1 MKAHFPMTQNSI
13 YKKNVFIIILT
24 LYFKEMVH
32 M

>member
-1 MKAHFPMTQNSI
+1 MKAHFPTTQNSI
-13 YKKNVFIIILT
+13 YKNVFIIILT